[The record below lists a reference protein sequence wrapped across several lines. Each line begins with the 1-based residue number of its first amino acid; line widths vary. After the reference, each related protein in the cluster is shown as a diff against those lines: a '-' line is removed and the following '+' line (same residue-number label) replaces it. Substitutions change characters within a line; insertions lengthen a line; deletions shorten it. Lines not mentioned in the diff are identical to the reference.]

1 MRGQRSEVR
10 GPAYAQGCGVASRGQ
25 RQRSD
30 RGSGPAFLWPSKLA
44 KIDQARNLMKR
55 GSIGILLLSVV
66 VPLAGCTI
74 NFRTKSVYR
83 APTSQYQVEI
93 VAWGE
98 IESGAD
104 ITNKGNSDVKI
115 SSDVPSALPIMLKIR
130 EGGQAI
136 ESVISGVKRAFA
148 KEDLK
153 RVLIKSLT
161 SAGITAEN
169 NEVTETAKAIYGA
182 MAGSKATL
190 MPGQTK
196 VLDVVDV
203 DLFYKER

>member
-1 MRGQRSEVR
+1 M
-10 GPAYAQGCGVASRGQ
+10 
-25 RQRSD
+25 
-30 RGSGPAFLWPSKLA
+30 FLC
-44 KIDQARNLMKR
+44 
-55 GSIGILLLSVV
+55 VV
-66 VPLAGCTI
+66 VALTGCSI

-136 ESVISGVKRAFA
+136 ESVIGDVKRAFA
-148 KEDLK
+148 KEDLE
-153 RVLIKSLT
+153 RVLIESLA
-161 SAGITAEN
+161 SAGIAGES

-196 VLDVVDV
+196 VLDVVDI

>member
-1 MRGQRSEVR
+1 MR
-10 GPAYAQGCGVASRGQ
+10 
-25 RQRSD
+25 
-30 RGSGPAFLWPSKLA
+30 
-44 KIDQARNLMKR
+44 R

-66 VPLAGCTI
+66 VPLTGCTI

-83 APTSQYQVEI
+83 APRSQYHVEI

-98 IESGAD
+98 IKSGAD

-115 SSDVPSALPIMLKIR
+115 SSDVPSALPIILKIR
-130 EGGQAI
+130 DGGQAI
-136 ESVISGVKRAFA
+136 ESVIGDIKKAFA
-148 KEDLK
+148 KEDLE
-153 RVLIKSLT
+153 RVLIESLT
-161 SAGITAEN
+161 SVGIAAEN

>member
-1 MRGQRSEVR
+1 MRR
-10 GPAYAQGCGVASRGQ
+10 GGIGV
-25 RQRSD
+25 
-30 RGSGPAFLWPSKLA
+30 
-44 KIDQARNLMKR
+44 
-55 GSIGILLLSVV
+55 LLLSVV
-66 VPLAGCTI
+66 VPLTGCTI

-83 APTSQYQVEI
+83 APRSQYHVEI

-98 IESGAD
+98 IKSGAD

-115 SSDVPSALPIMLKIR
+115 SSDVPSALSIILKIR
-130 EGGQAI
+130 DGGQAI
-136 ESVISGVKRAFA
+136 ESVIGDVKKAFA
-148 KEDLK
+148 KEDLE
-153 RVLIKSLT
+153 RVLIESLT
-161 SAGITAEN
+161 SVGIAAEN